1 MAGILCDCGVLLNN
15 GSYSDMEII
24 VYRPEEIEKYRKM
37 GVNDVLAVPR
47 PEKRVWQCRYCGR
60 LHVFSKGSSREKC
73 YTLELGMESLSGI
86 FNEEY
91 QKDFWEDQTID
102 RVEPYIGRSEK
113 VICAC
118 NNWEALCV
126 YRDAEWE
133 KWWNRDIIMDDF
145 KNIPDPMNQVRRCKE
160 CGIVQVF
167 DQGNRCI
174 RAYREHTE
182 SIFIQESTTMD
193 DLVEK
198 IKDAFYPPKE
208 VVSISR
214 LSVKKYALEIL
225 KRLEEKYP
233 KGFPAEVRIYTG
245 EGNIIIPKFDKRN
258 NDLRGW
264 VQ

>member
-1 MAGILCDCGVLLNN
+1 MARFFCDCGAYLSNS
-15 GSYSDMEII
+15 SYEEVNII
-24 VYRPEEIEKYRKM
+24 VYRPEELKEYRKM

-47 PEKRVWQCRYCGR
+47 PQKSIWQCPYCGR
-60 LHVFSKGSSREKC
+60 VHIFGKLDPIAQIVPKEKT
-73 YTLELGMESLSGI
+73 YTLETG
-86 FNEEY
+86 EEALCNLFSEGFW
-91 QKDFWEDQTID
+91 QEFWESQTID
-102 RVEPYIGRSEK
+102 RINPYVRQPGR
-113 VICAC
+113 VICTC
-118 NNWEALCV
+118 NNWESLCV

-160 CGIVQVF
+160 CGIIQVF

-214 LSVKKYALEIL
+214 LSAKKYALEIL

-233 KGFPAEVRIYTG
+233 KGFPAEVQIYTS
-245 EGNIIIPKFDKRN
+245 EGNIIVPKLD
-258 NDLRGW
+258 
-264 VQ
+264 V